1 MDSLLDEIEGV
12 ATRRKLQARRLE
24 AAAPFWGCDD
34 TLFECKPICMKQMG
48 MVTTKVSDSLCSA
61 AQMDQCA

>member
-1 MDSLLDEIEGV
+1 MYIIVYVGASFRPRSTIMDDLIDEIEGV

-34 TLFECKPICMKQMG
+34 TLFECKSI
-48 MVTTKVSDSLCSA
+48 TKMA
-61 AQMDQCA
+61 PTF